1 MSQSGMPGAGSRPAV
16 TDHFPQ
22 PLLDR
27 IEAARALGLA
37 AFKLGTEE
45 EGLATE
51 EVRWLAAGIPA
62 GIGCIVK
69 IGGPCARADLRLA
82 GEVGATAVVAP
93 MVESPFAMRRFL
105 EAADEDLG
113 SGGAQVARA
122 FNLETAQALAQLD
135 AILDVAGPGRLGF
148 VNIGRSDLGASL
160 GYQVGDAAL
169 HEIVAKAILHLQA
182 RGLPVHVGG
191 KVTRATLKPLLAKA
205 PFPMFHTR
213 FLAFDIGPRVG
224 EAIDAALHIELGLL
238 DALAGQSARYA
249 PDHRARA
256 DEIRRRLQG

>member
-1 MSQSGMPGAGSRPAV
+1 MPEAGTRPAV
-16 TDHFPQ
+16 VGNFPQ
-22 PLLDR
+22 ALLDR

-45 EGLATE
+45 EGLATD
-51 EVRWLAAGIPA
+51 EVRWLAARIPA
-62 GIGCIVK
+62 GIGCMVK

-93 MVESPFAMRRFL
+93 MIESPFAMRRFL

-113 SGGAQVARA
+113 PGGEQVARA
-122 FNLETAQALAQLD
+122 FNLETGQALAQLD

-169 HEIVAKAILHLQA
+169 HDIVADAILRLQA

-191 KVTRATLKPLLAKA
+191 KVTRATLQPLLAKA

-238 DALAGQSARYA
+238 DALASQFARNA
-249 PDHRARA
+249 QDHRARA